1 MKKIKEGIKTK
12 TYTKYQKLF
21 DELYTWKD
29 ITKKTL
35 LMLLII
41 VIVDYLNIFTKL
53 IELKELIVV
62 YVIVILLGIIKI
74 LEFKPW
80 NLYKLKTVN
89 YVDSFLFSLI
99 ITLFLYA
106 SIIFI
111 VNKNVD
117 IKVIISS
124 ILVFIL
130 YILEINRIL
139 KINKT
144 KDRKQ
149 QTNVYDLKDL
159 YESKIKN
166 ENNLILIR
174 EKEVEYDLLERGHI
188 INKLYELV
196 FNCCNEEK
204 FVVALEGKWGSGK
217 TTIINNLKKIIKNE
231 ENIIVID
238 NFDPW
243 SYEDEKAMFRGM
255 FDSIMKK
262 IGINF
267 SIRDINDFI
276 KTYMNTIFNIAKH
289 EKTYNIM
296 KKYYSDYDKS
306 NRLKKIINAYLKNNN
321 KKILFIIDN
330 IERADKENIIFL
342 FKLINNILNFDNTF
356 YLLSFD
362 DERMRKIF
370 YKDLKIDFEYLKKII
385 QLEIKIPKVHE
396 SVMHDVVS
404 KCIINLMTLYG
415 IDNHKKEYEKT
426 MRFLAKDIKDL
437 RELKIFLNSV
447 ISFNYRLN
455 NYLNFQD
462 TLLLEL
468 IKSNDIELYEE
479 IWRNKQYFVSE
490 DTHMSSELYT
500 LDTKGFNIKAKDYF
514 DNLFSIN
521 NKKHREYKEILSLMF
536 PYVENYKNN
545 RPIKAEYGNYMIGQ
559 NNNGDY
565 KTNIKN
571 RRIFSARYFDLY
583 FSQCDNEFTNINKN
597 IEKFVGIINNT
608 DNIETIEK
616 RFIDLMN
623 LYTNWIQ
630 KYTFETLEYYLSE
643 INEDKRSILLKII
656 NKHLKEY
663 NDDMIFLGLSALQRM
678 YIIMSEI
685 IIEISQEEF
694 EEFLKVIGND
704 YSKIYC
710 IRELKYWIENSKN
723 HSKEEYSQKIEK
735 LNIAIKK
742 LVEDIIINNIDILDK
757 RHYVEKNLWGIYHET
772 KESKKERKEYIKNI
786 LNKENIFRFLN
797 DMLGRSVGSGYGYSV
812 RKGNIEEFSSI
823 YEVDNILKS
832 IERELTEDEKL
843 LLNIYEQSKT
853 IPDDEHAIF
862 LNEDK
867 KFIV

>member
-1 MKKIKEGIKTK
+1 
-12 TYTKYQKLF
+12 
-21 DELYTWKD
+21 
-29 ITKKTL
+29 
-35 LMLLII
+35 
-41 VIVDYLNIFTKL
+41 
-53 IELKELIVV
+53 
-62 YVIVILLGIIKI
+62 
-74 LEFKPW
+74 
-80 NLYKLKTVN
+80 
-89 YVDSFLFSLI
+89 
-99 ITLFLYA
+99 
-106 SIIFI
+106 
-111 VNKNVD
+111 
-117 IKVIISS
+117 
-124 ILVFIL
+124 
-130 YILEINRIL
+130 
-139 KINKT
+139 
-144 KDRKQ
+144 
-149 QTNVYDLKDL
+149 
-159 YESKIKN
+159 
-166 ENNLILIR
+166 
-174 EKEVEYDLLERGHI
+174 
-188 INKLYELV
+188 
-196 FNCCNEEK
+196 
-204 FVVALEGKWGSGK
+204 
-217 TTIINNLKKIIKNE
+217 
-231 ENIIVID
+231 
-238 NFDPW
+238 
-243 SYEDEKAMFRGM
+243 
-255 FDSIMKK
+255 
-262 IGINF
+262 
-267 SIRDINDFI
+267 
-276 KTYMNTIFNIAKH
+276 
-289 EKTYNIM
+289 
-296 KKYYSDYDKS
+296 
-306 NRLKKIINAYLKNNN
+306 
-321 KKILFIIDN
+321 
-330 IERADKENIIFL
+330 
-342 FKLINNILNFDNTF
+342 
-356 YLLSFD
+356 
-362 DERMRKIF
+362 
-370 YKDLKIDFEYLKKII
+370 
-385 QLEIKIPKVHE
+385 
-396 SVMHDVVS
+396 MHDVVS

-521 NKKHREYKEILSLMF
+521 NQKHREYKEILSLMF

-571 RRIFSARYFDLY
+571 KRIFSARYFDLY

-723 HSKEEYSQKIEK
+723 HSKEEYSQKIEN

-823 YEVDNILKS
+823 DEVDNILKS

>member
-1 MKKIKEGIKTK
+1 M
-12 TYTKYQKLF
+12 
-21 DELYTWKD
+21 
-29 ITKKTL
+29 
-35 LMLLII
+35 
-41 VIVDYLNIFTKL
+41 
-53 IELKELIVV
+53 
-62 YVIVILLGIIKI
+62 LGIIKI

-89 YVDSFLFSLI
+89 YVDSFLISLI

-111 VNKNVD
+111 VNKNVN

-124 ILVFIL
+124 ILVFVL
-130 YILEINRIL
+130 YILEVNRIV

-144 KDRKQ
+144 KDKKQ

-159 YESKIKN
+159 YEGKIKN
-166 ENNLILIR
+166 ENSLILIR

-196 FNCCNEEK
+196 SSCCNEEK

-217 TTIINNLKKIIKNE
+217 TTIINNLKRLIKNE

-255 FDSIMKK
+255 FDSIMEK

-289 EKTYNIM
+289 ENTYNIM

-306 NRLKKIINAYLKNNN
+306 NKLKKIINAYLKNNN

-370 YKDLKIDFEYLKKII
+370 DKDLKIDFEYLKKII

-396 SVMHDVVS
+396 SVMHDVVN
-404 KCIINLMTLYG
+404 KCIINLMSLYG

-426 MRFLAKDIKDL
+426 IRFLAKDIKDL

-521 NKKHREYKEILSLMF
+521 NQKHREYKEILSLMF

-545 RPIKAEYGNYMIGQ
+545 RLIKAEYGSYMIGQ

-571 RRIFSARYFDLY
+571 KRIFSARYFDLY

-597 IEKFVGIINNT
+597 IEKFVRIINNT
-608 DNIETIEK
+608 DNIEIIEK

-623 LYTNWIQ
+623 LYTNWVQ

-643 INEDKRSILLKII
+643 INENKMSILLKII

-685 IIEISQEEF
+685 IIEISREEF

-710 IRELKYWIENSKN
+710 IRELKYWIENSKS
-723 HSKEEYSQKIEK
+723 HFKEEYSQKIEK

-742 LVEDIIINNIDILDK
+742 LVEDIIIKNIDILDK
-757 RHYVEKNLWGIYHET
+757 RYYIEKNLWGIYHET
-772 KESKKERKEYIKNI
+772 KESQNERKEYIKNI

-797 DMLGRSVGSGYGYSV
+797 DMLSRSVGSGYGYSV

-823 YEVDNILKS
+823 DEVDNILKS